1 MPRAHGDTL
10 ISVETNEAAGG
21 IARLLSQDN
30 ELIRSAALRAY
41 TVLASDA
48 DVREALRTAL
58 TDQDPDI
65 RSDAMERLVTLAR
78 PEDVSTLMASLEG
91 DPVREV
97 KLAAI
102 QALSN
107 IDGRD
112 SIALLRKL
120 VLSKSENSIAWE
132 DEGSDW
138 DDWLDVQIAAIAALG
153 QMGATEAIEDIL
165 AARADEFAQDLDV
178 VAFEAF
184 CKMGPN
190 GIGALLGILRD
201 ERDSDFRRAATAIAS
216 ASVEALSPH
225 IDALLRSKD
234 PDVRIIALNALP
246 PDDSRV
252 EQLALSD
259 PSSDVR
265 KRALRHA
272 GKINAKLIEE
282 VLSDPDENVQAEA
295 LLLLD
300 GKISSH
306 LHEALVENMLLWLR
320 HAGANLATAAASA
333 LPCFAPDRSK
343 APLLELIADTE
354 RPLEARVEAVKALAE
369 ITPPISSDSYADIL
383 TNPAQQ
389 VRVAAL
395 KQLSR
400 YAETDDR
407 LATNTIAAAI
417 SGTLVQTSAA
427 AQRNSEDDQYD
438 VAMPKGEDGPLRI
451 RITREGDIVEG
462 ENADRESTLQK
473 IISAGESAVEEAP
486 NAEAEDTPEE
496 RPAKRLKRK
505 PVEGPMDVA
514 PSLQLD
520 SIRICGT
527 VVNGKIKEAILNKAC
542 DGKDEIRQSVWSA
555 IAKWPREENYSDEVL
570 VAAKSAMTD
579 TIPIVRQ
586 AAFGVLAKTDIPA
599 ECLKQA
605 LGDEDALVRTE
616 AVARLSAKAALDF
629 MADSAPPVRRAAI
642 ARIVADKNLEL
653 AKTAAGLLLKAEHV
667 DTLGDLFKVSKDAR
681 LTSIANISKLESGKQ
696 LLVLLEAL
704 AKSA

>member
-1 MPRAHGDTL
+1 MPRTHGDTL
-10 ISVETNEAAGG
+10 IPIETNEAAGG
-21 IARLLSQDN
+21 IARLLDQDN

-48 DVREALRTAL
+48 DVRNALRTAL

-65 RSDAMERLVTLAR
+65 RSDAMESLVTLAR

-102 QALSN
+102 QALAG

-120 VLSKSENSIAWE
+120 VLSKSENCIAWE
-132 DEGSDW
+132 DEGGDW

-153 QMGATEAIEDIL
+153 QMGAVEAIEDIL

-178 VAFEAF
+178 AAFEAF
-184 CKMGPN
+184 CKMGQE
-190 GIGALLGILRD
+190 GIGVLLEILRN
-201 ERDSDFRRAATAIAS
+201 EKDSDFRRAAAAIAS

-225 IDALLRSKD
+225 IDTLLGSKD

-246 PDDSRV
+246 PGDLRV

-259 PSSDVR
+259 PSGSVR
-265 KRALRHA
+265 ERALRHA
-272 GKINAKLIEE
+272 GKANVKLVEE
-282 VLSDPDENVQAEA
+282 LLNDPDENVQAEA

-300 GKISSH
+300 GKISPR
-306 LHEALVENMLLWLR
+306 LHEALVENILLWLR

-333 LPCFAPDRSK
+333 LPCFAAERSK
-343 APLLELIADTE
+343 APLLELIIDIE
-354 RPLEARVEAVKALAE
+354 RPLEARVEAVKALAG
-369 ITPPISSDSYADIL
+369 ITPPVSSDAYADIL
-383 TNPAQQ
+383 TNPARQ
-389 VRVAAL
+389 VRIAAL
-395 KQLSR
+395 KQLSVH
-400 YAETDDR
+400 AETDDH
-407 LATNTIAAAI
+407 LAANTIASAI
-417 SGTLVQTSAA
+417 SGTLVQTPAV
-427 AQRNSEDDQYD
+427 AQRNGKDDQYD

-451 RITREGDIVEG
+451 HITREGDIVEG

-473 IISAGESAVEEAP
+473 IISAGEPAIEESP

-505 PVEGPMDVA
+505 PVEGPTDIA

-520 SIRICGT
+520 SIRVCGT
-527 VVNGKIKEAILNKAC
+527 IVNEKIKEAILSKVC
-542 DGKDEIRQSVWSA
+542 DGKDEIRQAAWSA
-555 IAKWPREENYSDEVL
+555 IAKWPREEIHSDELL
-570 VAAKSAMTD
+570 VAAKSARTD
-579 TIPIVRQ
+579 AMPIVRQ
-586 AAFGVLAKTDIPA
+586 SAFSVLAKTDIPS

-605 LGDEDALVRTE
+605 LEDEDTLVRTE
-616 AVARLSAKAALDF
+616 AVARLPAKAALDF
-629 MADSAPPVRRAAI
+629 MADPAPPVRQLAV
-642 ARIVADKNLEL
+642 ARIAADKNLEL

-681 LTSIANISKLESGKQ
+681 LASIASISKLESGRQ